1 LKPINGNDADP
12 GLHRSHHK
20 VMSMPN
26 LHSARA
32 QALRQARERG
42 QLDRADDA
50 LKL

>member
-1 LKPINGNDADP
+1 MATTLIQGYIGPTT
-12 GLHRSHHK
+12 R